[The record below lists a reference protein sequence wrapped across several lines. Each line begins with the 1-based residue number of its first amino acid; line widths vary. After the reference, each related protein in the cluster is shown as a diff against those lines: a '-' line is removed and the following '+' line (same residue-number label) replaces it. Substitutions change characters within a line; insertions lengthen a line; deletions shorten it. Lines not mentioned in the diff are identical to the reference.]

1 MTESF
6 TFKERTLTQWNVV
19 RFPLYAL
26 WIQKATL
33 YLQHIFRMTKISLFC
48 VMPCFRVGKARC
60 DIADDMTQRGHYKNS
75 SLGRSFVQHR
85 ADAPEYEIKEESR
98 WVERVFESWETSFRV
113 IPPINEVY
121 QVFCQ
126 NSQILVHRHIPC
138 MGPDND
144 GEVFHNHADLNGGH
158 LHLITWKRALHFIL
172 ASICNGLLFGNIF
185 FTGISFYEY
194 SWLAVRVM
202 FCSVVYSTLFDWCC
216 LIDSGRIEP
225 TACEKLLKC
234 S

>member
-1 MTESF
+1 MGIADAADVHPEFRLMTAEVFALGICLLDDPFYEYKLLAESF
-6 TFKERTLTQWNVV
+6 TFKERTVTQWNVV

-75 SLGRSFVQHR
+75 SLGRPFVQHR

-144 GEVFHNHADLNGGH
+144 GEVFHNHADLNGGG
-158 LHLITWKRALHFIL
+158 
-172 ASICNGLLFGNIF
+172 ICI
-185 FTGISFYEY
+185 
-194 SWLAVRVM
+194 W
-202 FCSVVYSTLFDWCC
+202 
-216 LIDSGRIEP
+216 
-225 TACEKLLKC
+225 
-234 S
+234 

>member
-1 MTESF
+1 MFSGRESPVWHSRRHDS
-6 TFKERTLTQWNVV
+6 EG
-19 RFPLYAL
+19 A
-26 WIQKATL
+26 IQKLITW
-33 YLQHIFRMTKISLFC
+33 
-48 VMPCFRVGKARC
+48 P
-60 DIADDMTQRGHYKNS
+60 
-75 SLGRSFVQHR
+75 
-85 ADAPEYEIKEESR
+85 
-98 WVERVFESWETSFRV
+98 
-113 IPPINEVY
+113 
-121 QVFCQ
+121 VFCTTPSRCSRIRDKGRESLSGTCLRVLGDIFSCHTTHKRGLSSILSKLSNTGPSTHSLHGTRQ
-126 NSQILVHRHIPC
+126 RWWSVSQSCRLKR
-138 MGPDND
+138 
-144 GEVFHNHADLNGGH
+144 GGH